1 MKLII
6 SAFALLS
13 FLGCGT
19 DPAPEPTVDQPEVQA
34 QEAEPLVT
42 AQPNAKTLQVHG
54 ILVVPPTHEAT
65 VHPMFAGYV
74 HSIKLLPG
82 ERVKKGQVIFE
93 LTHPGYI
100 EKQKN
105 FLSAQALFSQQDQEW
120 KRQSQ
125 LHLEKIIS
133 DKDAA
138 AAKNEWAQA
147 QAAFLAAQ
155 AEMALMGID
164 LSVLNRGQIS
174 PTLVVRAPIDGYI
187 TEVSAHQGMFLSEN
201 QAAMTITDLREMH
214 LELEVFE
221 YDVALVRPGQ
231 SVSFYFQ
238 DRPDQV
244 YKAEVHLVNKAVDAQ
259 TRTLVVYADI
269 DQALQGSLTPGM
281 FVAAQIAID

>member
-1 MKLII
+1 
-6 SAFALLS
+6 
-13 FLGCGT
+13 
-19 DPAPEPTVDQPEVQA
+19 
-34 QEAEPLVT
+34 
-42 AQPNAKTLQVHG
+42 
-54 ILVVPPTHEAT
+54 
-65 VHPMFAGYV
+65 MFAGYV

-259 TRTLVVYADI
+259 TRTLVVHADI